1 MCWHWECPS
10 CPPSPLLN
18 PRRSTVWRT
27 PWRLWKTTTKSPSA
41 STPPL
46 RRTCRRTWCLRNTI
60 CSGFRNSW
68 PWLRRYDIITV
79 VHTHRGQSPR
89 ESVLCLFLLC
99 RVVSCVFRSWRRS
112 SRRLLPIATWRKSWP
127 RRTIRSKTWG
137 NNCRGEDGVMKILY
151 SGPDQKLNKT
161 QHLLCLAF
169 VSDTSPV
176 NEFSKELKTKQR
188 NKQ

>member
-99 RVVSCVFRSWRRS
+99 RVC
-112 SRRLLPIATWRKSWP
+112 LGA
-127 RRTIRSKTWG
+127 
-137 NNCRGEDGVMKILY
+137 GEEVPGDCCLSQHEGD
-151 SGPDQKLNKT
+151 PDQEER
-161 QHLLCLAF
+161 
-169 VSDTSPV
+169 SDQRP
-176 NEFSKELKTKQR
+176 KETIAEVRMEWWKFFALDQTK
-188 NKQ
+188 K